1 MDSFLSVALY
11 IYGYKIYLN
20 NHKIYITKNNHIFY
34 LMEKPNLHSQR
45 SRWHLT
51 LRALLFLLMI
61 GYGLSVRASDSK
73 VSINA
78 NGTALEN
85 VLKSIEQQTKY
96 RFIYSKETI
105 NVSIP
110 VTLNVKDE
118 ALTTVLDQ
126 LLTRHDIAYTID
138 KKQIVLNKKAA
149 SQSHPSK
156 QQVSKGN
163 IIKIVGT
170 VTDTKGEPLIGASVI
185 VEGENKGVTTDIDG
199 NYEIDVPEGG
209 RLMFSYI
216 GFTPEKKKIDKDGR
230 IDIVMSEDSQLLNEV
245 VVIGYGTMDK
255 KELTS
260 AISHV
265 SEKDFL
271 TISSSDPAML
281 IQGKVPGVS
290 ISNTGAADPNNQAS
304 IQIRGVASRSA
315 GLSPLI
321 VIDGVPGGSLANVNP
336 NDIASFDVLKDG
348 AASAIY
354 GTQGSN
360 GVILVTTKKAS
371 KDGTTNITYSA
382 TLSWD
387 KVNRDL
393 DMMSSTDYREVRLPW
408 GDNGTDLGGDYDW
421 FAGVSRTGFGQKHN
435 ISASGGNER
444 ANFRISADYKK
455 SHGVDLRS
463 NREEYGGRASVGL
476 SSKGDLFNLNLNLS
490 PRLISSDAADW
501 NVFRNAIAANPTT
514 PLMDKEDPTRY
525 YNFFGQTSAY
535 NPVEVQKLETNH
547 TDTKMIDMDGTL
559 KLNLLPLLWTG
570 SRECPITLNTQIT
583 VAEHRYS
590 YDQKW
595 FRPSTSTM
603 AINAGYDGQA
613 SRSYSK
619 TRQDVLEWIGNA
631 TGKFGRNNI
640 KLMLGYSYQ
649 YFQNSG
655 FNAENSDFPNDGLGA
670 DNLGSGEYAKDEGI
684 IGMGSYK
691 NDSKLIAFFG
701 RISYNWDGKYL
712 LTASLRHEGSSK
724 FGKNNKWGNFP
735 AVSIGWRI
743 SNESFMEPSRSWLND
758 LKIRADYGESGNQN
772 FGSYMSLAT
781 MAGYGYSYING
792 RYLQGWGASKN
803 PNPDLKWERAKN
815 WNIGLDFA
823 MFNNRF
829 SGSLNYFRR
838 RTEDLLG
845 DYNVSVPPY
854 MWPTAFVNVGT
865 MENSGFEFD
874 LNVIA
879 VQSRDFTYSFNV
891 IGSTMKNKF
900 IDFSNTKYIGQDF
913 YNMCETENP
922 FPYYYLQRIEKG
934 QSIGNFYMWK
944 YYGIDHNGDWLVYN
958 KAGEVISANRATEE
972 DKVKVGNG
980 LPKFTMSTT
989 HTFRY
994 RNFDLALF
1002 FRGAFGFDLFN
1013 IHDFYYGTR
1022 KYSGNMLKKAYGKNF
1037 KINATGTHAVTDY
1050 FLERGDYFKLDQI
1063 TLGYTLN
1070 LPNVRFMNKLRI
1082 YGSVTNVFTITKFSG
1097 IDPSTY
1103 PVNGLT
1109 PGALGSCMYY
1119 PTTRQFIVGAQI
1131 DF

>member
-1 MDSFLSVALY
+1 MEPTKPIKWHPRWYHSLRPLLVLMMLCIGTSLYASADRISLKVNNVALA
-11 IYGYKIYLN
+11 
-20 NHKIYITKNNHIFY
+20 
-34 LMEKPNLHSQR
+34 SV
-45 SRWHLT
+45 
-51 LRALLFLLMI
+51 LR
-61 GYGLSVRASDSK
+61 D
-73 VSINA
+73 
-78 NGTALEN
+78 
-85 VLKSIEQQTKY
+85 IERQTDY
-96 RFIYSKETI
+96 SFSYSKESVD
-105 NVSIP
+105 VSVP
-110 VTLNVKDE
+110 VTLTVKDE
-118 ALTTVLDQ
+118 ALITVLDKLFAKQ
-126 LLTRHDIAYTID
+126 DISYKIN
-138 KKQIVLNKKAA
+138 KKQIVLNKKSA

-199 NYEIDVPEGG
+199 NYEIDVPEGD

-444 ANFRISADYKK
+444 AKFRISADYKK

-701 RISYNWDGKYL
+701 RISYDWDGKYL

-743 SNESFMEPSRSWLND
+743 SNESFMEPSHSWLND

-829 SGSLNYFRR
+829 SGSL
-838 RTEDLLG
+838 EL
-845 DYNVSVPPY
+845 
-854 MWPTAFVNVGT
+854 
-865 MENSGFEFD
+865 
-874 LNVIA
+874 
-879 VQSRDFTYSFNV
+879 
-891 IGSTMKNKF
+891 
-900 IDFSNTKYIGQDF
+900 
-913 YNMCETENP
+913 
-922 FPYYYLQRIEKG
+922 FP
-934 QSIGNFYMWK
+934 
-944 YYGIDHNGDWLVYN
+944 
-958 KAGEVISANRATEE
+958 
-972 DKVKVGNG
+972 
-980 LPKFTMSTT
+980 
-989 HTFRY
+989 
-994 RNFDLALF
+994 
-1002 FRGAFGFDLFN
+1002 
-1013 IHDFYYGTR
+1013 
-1022 KYSGNMLKKAYGKNF
+1022 
-1037 KINATGTHAVTDY
+1037 
-1050 FLERGDYFKLDQI
+1050 
-1063 TLGYTLN
+1063 
-1070 LPNVRFMNKLRI
+1070 
-1082 YGSVTNVFTITKFSG
+1082 
-1097 IDPSTY
+1097 
-1103 PVNGLT
+1103 
-1109 PGALGSCMYY
+1109 
-1119 PTTRQFIVGAQI
+1119 
-1131 DF
+1131 

>member
-1 MDSFLSVALY
+1 MEPTKPIKWHPRWYHSLRPLLVLMMLCIGTSLYASADRISLKVNNVALA
-11 IYGYKIYLN
+11 
-20 NHKIYITKNNHIFY
+20 
-34 LMEKPNLHSQR
+34 SV
-45 SRWHLT
+45 
-51 LRALLFLLMI
+51 LR
-61 GYGLSVRASDSK
+61 D
-73 VSINA
+73 
-78 NGTALEN
+78 
-85 VLKSIEQQTKY
+85 IERQTDY
-96 RFIYSKETI
+96 SFSYSKESVD
-105 NVSIP
+105 VSVP
-110 VTLNVKDE
+110 VTLTVKDE
-118 ALTTVLDQ
+118 ALITVLDKLFAKQ
-126 LLTRHDIAYTID
+126 DISYKIN
-138 KKQIVLNKKAA
+138 KKQIVLNKKSA

-199 NYEIDVPEGG
+199 NYEIDVPEGD

-444 ANFRISADYKK
+444 AKFRISADYKK

-701 RISYNWDGKYL
+701 RISYDWDGKYL

-743 SNESFMEPSRSWLND
+743 SNESFMEPSHSWLND

-1082 YGSVTNVFTITKFSG
+1082 YGSVTNIFTITKFSG

-1109 PGALGSCMYY
+1109 PGAQGSCMYY

>member
-1 MDSFLSVALY
+1 MPESAAQV
-11 IYGYKIYLN
+11 
-20 NHKIYITKNNHIFY
+20 
-34 LMEKPNLHSQR
+34 
-45 SRWHLT
+45 
-51 LRALLFLLMI
+51 LRPLLVLLMLCI
-61 GYGLSVRASDSK
+61 GAAAHAVGNK
-73 VSINA
+73 VSLDVRNA
-78 NGTALEN
+78 PLEN
-85 VLKSIEQQTKY
+85 VLRSIEKQTDY
-96 RFIYSKETI
+96 RFFYSKETV
-105 NVSIP
+105 NVSNRVSVSARNESIRS
-110 VTLNVKDE
+110 
-118 ALTTVLDQ
+118 VLDRILPPQGISYVIENKRIALKQAPASSANKQ
-126 LLTRHDIAYTID
+126 LKAENND
-138 KKQIVLNKKAA
+138 NK
-149 SQSHPSK
+149 
-156 QQVSKGN
+156 VR
-163 IIKIVGT
+163 ITGT
-170 VTDTKGEPLIGASVI
+170 VTDGHGEPLTGVSVMVQGERIGVI
-185 VEGENKGVTTDIDG
+185 TDIDG
-199 NYEIDVPEGG
+199 NYEIEVPQGSQL
-209 RLMFSYI
+209 RFSYI
-216 GFTPEKKKIDKDGR
+216 GYTPEKKKADKSGKLDV
-230 IDIVMSEDSQLLNEV
+230 VMTEDSQLLSEV

-265 SEKDFL
+265 GEKDFL

-290 ISNTGAADPNNQAS
+290 ISNTGAADPNNQSS

-315 GLSPLI
+315 GISPLI

-336 NDIASFDVLKDG
+336 NDIASFDILKDG

-360 GVILVTTKKAS
+360 GVILVTTKKGN
-371 KDGTTNITYSA
+371 KDGTTTITYSA

-393 DMMSSTDYREVRLPW
+393 DMMSSADYREIRLPW

-421 FAGVSRTGFGQKHN
+421 FAGVSRTGFSQKHN
-435 ISASGGNER
+435 LSAAGGNER
-444 ANFRISADYKK
+444 ANYRVSADFKK

-463 NREEYGGRASVGL
+463 DREEYGARASVNL
-476 SSKGDLFNLNLNLS
+476 TSKNGLFNLNVNLS

-514 PLMDKEDPTRY
+514 PLMDKEDPTLY
-525 YNFFGQTSAY
+525 YNFFGQTSGY
-535 NPVEVQKLETNH
+535 NPVEVQKLEKNH
-547 TDTKMIDMDGTL
+547 TDSKMIDMDGTL
-559 KLNLLPLLWTG
+559 KLNLLPLLWT
-570 SRECPITLNTQIT
+570 STQECPLTVNTQLT
-583 VAEHRYS
+583 FAEHRYS

-613 SRSYSK
+613 SQSHS
-619 TRQDVLEWIGNA
+619 TNRQDVLEWLANA
-631 TGKFGRNNI
+631 TGRFGKSNI

-655 FNAENSDFPNDGLGA
+655 FSVENSDFANDGLGA
-670 DNLGSGEYAKDEGI
+670 DNIGSGEYAKEEGV
-684 IGMGSYK
+684 IGMSSYK

-701 RISYNWDGKYL
+701 RVSYDWDGKYL

-724 FGKNNKWGNFP
+724 FGKNHKWGNFP
-735 AVSIGWRI
+735 AVSVGWRI
-743 SNESFMEPSRSWLND
+743 SKEKFMESSRTWLDD

-781 MAGYGYSYING
+781 MAGYGYSYVNG

-803 PNPDLKWERAKN
+803 PNPDLKWERARN
-815 WNIGLDFA
+815 WNVGIDFA

-829 SGSLNYFRR
+829 SGSFNYFHR

-874 LNVIA
+874 LNVNA
-879 VQSRDFTYSFNV
+879 VQSRDFTYSFNIV
-891 IGSTMKNKF
+891 GSTMKNKF
-900 IDFSNTKYIGQDF
+900 VDFSNTKYIGQDF

-934 QSIGNFYMWK
+934 ESIGNFYMWK
-944 YYGIDHNGDWLVYN
+944 YHGIDHNGDWLVYN
-958 KAGEVISANRATEE
+958 KDGEVISASRATEE

-994 RNFDLALF
+994 RNFDLSLF

-1037 KINATGTHAVTDY
+1037 KISASGPHAATDY

-1082 YGSVTNVFTITKFSG
+1082 YASVNNIFTITKFSG
-1097 IDPSTY
+1097 VDPSTY

-1109 PGALGSCMYY
+1109 PGAQGSCMYY

>member
-1 MDSFLSVALY
+1 
-11 IYGYKIYLN
+11 
-20 NHKIYITKNNHIFY
+20 
-34 LMEKPNLHSQR
+34 MEKPNSHSQR

-73 VSINA
+73 VSIDA

-138 KKQIVLNKKAA
+138 KKQIVLNKKSA

-701 RISYNWDGKYL
+701 RISYDWDGKYL

-1109 PGALGSCMYY
+1109 PGAQGSCMYY

>member
-1 MDSFLSVALY
+1 MGKVMPVDCR
-11 IYGYKIYLN
+11 N
-20 NHKIYITKNNHIFY
+20 R
-34 LMEKPNLHSQR
+34 QR
-45 SRWHLT
+45 RVLRT
-51 LRALLFLLMI
+51 LLVLLMLCI
-61 GYGLSVRASDSK
+61 GAAAHAVGNK
-73 VSINA
+73 VSLDVRNA
-78 NGTALEN
+78 PLEN
-85 VLKSIEQQTKY
+85 VLRSIEKQTDY
-96 RFIYSKETI
+96 RFFYSKETV
-105 NVSIP
+105 NVSNRVSVSARNESIRS
-110 VTLNVKDE
+110 
-118 ALTTVLDQ
+118 VLDRILPPQGISYVIENKRIALKQAPASSANKQ
-126 LLTRHDIAYTID
+126 LKAENND
-138 KKQIVLNKKAA
+138 NK
-149 SQSHPSK
+149 
-156 QQVSKGN
+156 VR
-163 IIKIVGT
+163 ITGT
-170 VTDTKGEPLIGASVI
+170 VTDGHGEPLTGVSVMVPGERIGVI
-185 VEGENKGVTTDIDG
+185 TDIDG
-199 NYEIDVPEGG
+199 NYEIEVPQGSQL
-209 RLMFSYI
+209 RFSYI
-216 GFTPEKKKIDKDGR
+216 GYTPEKKKADKSGKLDV
-230 IDIVMSEDSQLLNEV
+230 VMTEDSQLLSEV

-265 SEKDFL
+265 GEKDFL

-290 ISNTGAADPNNQAS
+290 ISNTGAADPNNQSS

-315 GLSPLI
+315 GISPLI

-336 NDIASFDVLKDG
+336 NDIASFDILKDG

-360 GVILVTTKKAS
+360 GVILVTTKKGN
-371 KDGTTNITYSA
+371 KDGTTTISYSA

-393 DMMSSTDYREVRLPW
+393 DMMSSADYREIRLPW

-421 FAGVSRTGFGQKHN
+421 FAGVSRTGFSQKHN
-435 ISASGGNER
+435 LSAAGGNER
-444 ANFRISADYKK
+444 ANYRVSADFKK

-463 NREEYGGRASVGL
+463 DREEYGARASVNL
-476 SSKGDLFNLNLNLS
+476 TSKNGLFNLNVNLS

-514 PLMDKEDPTRY
+514 PLMDKEDPTLY
-525 YNFFGQTSAY
+525 YNFFGQTSGY
-535 NPVEVQKLETNH
+535 NPVEVQKLEKNH
-547 TDTKMIDMDGTL
+547 TDSKMIDMDGTL
-559 KLNLLPLLWTG
+559 KLNLLPLLWT
-570 SRECPITLNTQIT
+570 SSQECPLTVNTQLT
-583 VAEHRYS
+583 FAEHRYS

-613 SRSYSK
+613 SQSHS
-619 TRQDVLEWIGNA
+619 TNRQDVLEWLANA
-631 TGKFGRNNI
+631 TGRFGNSNI

-655 FNAENSDFPNDGLGA
+655 FSVENSDFANDGLGA
-670 DNLGSGEYAKDEGI
+670 DNIGSGEYAKEEGV
-684 IGMGSYK
+684 IGMSSYK

-701 RISYNWDGKYL
+701 RVSYDWDGKYL

-724 FGKNNKWGNFP
+724 FGKNHKWGNFP
-735 AVSIGWRI
+735 AVSVGWRI
-743 SNESFMEPSRSWLND
+743 SKEKFMESSRTWLDD

-781 MAGYGYSYING
+781 MAGYGYSYVNG

-803 PNPDLKWERAKN
+803 PNPDLKWERARN
-815 WNIGLDFA
+815 WNVGIDFA

-829 SGSLNYFRR
+829 SGSFNYFQR

-874 LNVIA
+874 LNVNA
-879 VQSRDFTYSFNV
+879 VQSRDFTYSFNIV
-891 IGSTMKNKF
+891 GSTMKNKF
-900 IDFSNTKYIGQDF
+900 VDFSNTKYIGQDF

-934 QSIGNFYMWK
+934 ESIGNFYMWK
-944 YYGIDHNGDWLVYN
+944 YHGIDHNGDWLVYN
-958 KAGEVISANRATEE
+958 KDGEVISASRATEE

-994 RNFDLALF
+994 RDFDLSLF

-1037 KINATGTHAVTDY
+1037 KISASGPHAVTDY

-1070 LPNVRFMNKLRI
+1070 LPNVRFMNKIRI
-1082 YGSVTNVFTITKFSG
+1082 YASVNNIFTITKFSG
-1097 IDPSTY
+1097 VDPSTY

-1109 PGALGSCMYY
+1109 PGAQGSCMYY